1 MCFRF
6 IQEQL
11 TKLKSVSPKPKKRKD
26 DKETQSDTKDQG
38 RTKTPRKSEPKEV
51 SMFIPDILL
60 LDVVVNSTALVNPSI
75 CHPMNVEPLL
85 RFWIALLNKADEIHS
100 WNYLRTEM
108 GVSRKSLNDSPWKTS
123 SQIDIVGQFL
133 HYPWQ
138 LFCLGDK
145 KLLLLCLFRS
155 QR

>member
-51 SMFIPDILL
+51 SMFIHDTLGRNQIVLL
-60 LDVVVNSTALVNPSI
+60 LDVVVNST
-75 CHPMNVEPLL
+75 
-85 RFWIALLNKADEIHS
+85 
-100 WNYLRTEM
+100 
-108 GVSRKSLNDSPWKTS
+108 
-123 SQIDIVGQFL
+123 
-133 HYPWQ
+133 
-138 LFCLGDK
+138 
-145 KLLLLCLFRS
+145 
-155 QR
+155 